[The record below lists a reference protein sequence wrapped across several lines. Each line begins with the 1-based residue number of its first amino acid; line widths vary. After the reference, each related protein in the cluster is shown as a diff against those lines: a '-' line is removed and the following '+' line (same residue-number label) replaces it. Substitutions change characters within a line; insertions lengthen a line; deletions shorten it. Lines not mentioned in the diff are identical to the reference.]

1 MTPALHS
8 TDVKLIKTFLAVAE
22 SGGLSAAQVK
32 LNRSLT
38 AISSDLQALETRLGS
53 KLCRRGRS
61 GFALTEFGVQ
71 VYEASRVLFKA
82 LNRFQ
87 QDILPSRD
95 HLKGALRLAV
105 NEGQTSDPDFVLAEA
120 LRRFCN
126 RPKNLVKV
134 GIVVASFEQI
144 LEGLLNDEVDVGLG
158 FFRFDHPRLDQ
169 FPLYEERNLLYCGR
183 HHPLFAV
190 ADAALTAELVL
201 EHPVVLRAPRPP
213 DYYPPALGNVS
224 AAAIGKT
231 PGSRSYLILS
241 GRYLGYLAEHQAEHW
256 VAAGLMR
263 AVLPDA
269 FQFNTTMVLAVRSA
283 SEQLQHIALF
293 LKDFFAALQ
302 DRGVAVAGP
311 PPRAAPRALT
321 ERRR

>member
-1 MTPALHS
+1 M
-8 TDVKLIKTFLAVAE
+8 
-22 SGGLSAAQVK
+22 K

-38 AISSDLQALETRLGS
+38 AISSDLQSLETRLGS

-71 VYEASRVLFKA
+71 VYEASRVLFEA
-82 LNRFQ
+82 LDRFQ

-95 HLKGALRLAV
+95 HLKGALRLAI

-144 LEGLLNDEVDVGLG
+144 LEGLLNDEVDIGLG

-190 ADAALTAELVL
+190 ADTELTADLVL

-213 DYYPPALGNVS
+213 DYYPPALANVT

-263 AVLPDA
+263 PVLPQA
-269 FQFNTTMVLAVRSA
+269 FQFNTTMELAVRSMA
-283 SEQLQHIALF
+283 EPPKHIALF
-293 LKDFFAALQ
+293 LKDFFAAMQ
-302 DRGVAVAGP
+302 ERGLAVPGRRRRP
-311 PPRAAPRALT
+311 PPDPLT